1 MESLG
6 NGRQVMEGG
15 LDGSSIRER
24 LRRRLDQWFRA
35 AVIGLLGLLLLA
47 GCLVHAQST
56 RYVYDADGRVVAV
69 TANNGTSV
77 QYGYNTLGHASQV
90 SAPLSSGQLAIFS
103 FMPTHGEAGTQ
114 VTLQGQG
121 FDSNAANDTVSFN
134 GTVATVLSASST
146 QLVTSVPNGA
156 TTGPISV
163 TVAGKTATSAI
174 PFVIDD
180 SGLPP
185 SITQLSPLLVS
196 VGASVTVT
204 GTHLDPVA
212 GYTRVQMGGRDVPT
226 LSGVSDTQLQYA
238 VPADGATGY
247 VTVETPYGHATSS
260 TQVIILP
267 SGVSASNV
275 VSTGSA
281 TVNGAA
287 ATLNIGA
294 SGQVGAMTFEAPQNG
309 WVSLQAT
316 GITTAASSISYTVY
330 GPGNAVVQQ
339 GNMSAGSPSIHLPRL
354 MAGITYVA
362 LFTPS
367 GAGAQ
372 LTVGAESDAL
382 LASGTPVTVVTATAY
397 ASKRVLVQAAQ
408 GANLDVALSGLTN
421 PGASGNGVQ
430 VSVLNAAGTQ
440 VGTVNCFPSNPGG
453 ACNVNLW
460 SLAAGIYSVVV
471 VPTNG
476 GTLNFNAVMWPDL
489 VEPAIALNS
498 TVKVALPEGQV
509 ARYSFNANAGDSVA
523 LNVSSLV
530 TTPSGQ
536 NFNVLVFRPDAGTI
550 TTSTSTYATITTS
563 GSQTIN
569 LPNLPVSG
577 TYTVI
582 VGSWYA
588 LPATAHLTVA
598 GGPPGH
604 VSGASQTYAT
614 SVAGQNAY
622 LSFTATQGENL
633 DLALSNLTNPG
644 ASGNGVQVTVFNAAG
659 TQVGSVGCFPSNPG
673 GACNVNLWN
682 LAAGNY
688 SVTVVPSNGGTLAF
702 NAVLLEDLVEPAI
715 ALNSTV
721 NIALPEGQVARYS
734 FNANAGDTV
743 ALNLS
748 NLTTTPSGQ
757 KFNVLVFRPDVGV
770 ITTSTPTYTMITTTG
785 SQTINLP
792 NLPVSGA
799 YTVIVG
805 SWYALPATAQLSLVG
820 GSTGSVAPSQG
831 ASQSYTASVAGQ
843 NVYLTFNANTGDNLE
858 LTLNNINVAGAS
870 TNGFQVNVYD
880 PNGTNVAGYS
890 CYASNPGASCREPLF
905 NLVAGTYSVIVSPT
919 WGGTLSFGAIL
930 EPDTVGPVLVAGSP
944 MSINL
949 AEGQVI
955 RATFNANAGGTVALA
970 LSGVSSTS
978 PTGQPLWVTIY
989 RPGAVTTTNG
999 YNGFSATSSSTLN
1012 LSNLPTTGTYTA
1024 TIYTVYGTPATGQL
1038 SFSSQ

>member
-1 MESLG
+1 F
-6 NGRQVMEGG
+6 
-15 LDGSSIRER
+15 
-24 LRRRLDQWFRA
+24 LRWKPF
-35 AVIGLLGLLLLA
+35 
-47 GCLVHAQST
+47 
-56 RYVYDADGRVVAV
+56 
-69 TANNGTSV
+69 
-77 QYGYNTLGHASQV
+77 SQV
-90 SAPLSSGQLAIFS
+90 STGPKIPG
-103 FMPTHGEAGTQ
+103 Q
-114 VTLQGQG
+114 VT
-121 FDSNAANDTVSFN
+121 
-134 GTVATVLSASST
+134 
-146 QLVTSVPNGA
+146 
-156 TTGPISV
+156 
-163 TVAGKTATSAI
+163 
-174 PFVIDD
+174 
-180 SGLPP
+180 
-185 SITQLSPLLVS
+185 
-196 VGASVTVT
+196 
-204 GTHLDPVA
+204 
-212 GYTRVQMGGRDVPT
+212 
-226 LSGVSDTQLQYA
+226 
-238 VPADGATGY
+238 
-247 VTVETPYGHATSS
+247 
-260 TQVIILP
+260 
-267 SGVSASNV
+267 
-275 VSTGSA
+275 
-281 TVNGAA
+281 
-287 ATLNIGA
+287 
-294 SGQVGAMTFEAPQNG
+294 
-309 WVSLQAT
+309 
-316 GITTAASSISYTVY
+316 
-330 GPGNAVVQQ
+330 
-339 GNMSAGSPSIHLPRL
+339 
-354 MAGITYVA
+354 
-362 LFTPS
+362 
-367 GAGAQ
+367 
-372 LTVGAESDAL
+372 
-382 LASGTPVTVVTATAY
+382 
-397 ASKRVLVQAAQ
+397 
-408 GANLDVALSGLTN
+408 
-421 PGASGNGVQ
+421 
-430 VSVLNAAGTQ
+430 GTQ

-460 SLAAGIYSVVV
+460 SLAAGVYSVVV
-471 VPTNG
+471 VPTYG
-476 GTLNFNAVMWPDL
+476 GTLNFNTVMWPDL

-498 TVKVALPEGQV
+498 TVNVALPEGQV

-536 NFNVLVFRPDAGTI
+536 NFNVLVFRPDVGAI
-550 TTSTSTYATITTS
+550 TTNTSTYATITTS

-644 ASGNGVQVTVFNAAG
+644 SSGGGVQVSVFNAAG

-688 SVTVVPSNGGTLAF
+688 SVAVVPSNGGTLAF
-702 NAVLLEDLVEPAI
+702 NAVLLDDLVEPAI

-770 ITTSTPTYTMITTTG
+770 ITTSTSTYTMITTTG

-792 NLPVSGA
+792 NLPLSGS

-820 GSTGSVAPSQG
+820 GATGSVAPSQG

-890 CYASNPGASCREPLF
+890 CYASNPGAGCREPLF

-930 EPDTVGPVLVAGSP
+930 EPDTVGSVLVMGSP

-955 RATFNANAGGTVALA
+955 RATFNANAGGTVALN
-970 LSGVSSTS
+970 LSGVTSTS
-978 PTGQPLWVTIY
+978 PTGQPLWVTVY
-989 RPGAVTTTNG
+989 RPGTVTTTNG
-999 YNGFSATSSSTLN
+999 YNGFSATTSSTLT